1 MMKSG
6 FTLIELLIVISILGV
21 LAAVLLPQ
29 VFSVDHAAKRTATEA
44 DMTLLDT
51 GIRTFMR
58 EYGFV
63 PPDDLRSPDP
73 KRIPAKWKGGDNGTN
88 TGIESLVCFLS
99 LSQRTGVD
107 LTPQQAQLVNTDAD
121 EHGAELV
128 LLRRK
133 ERLEL
138 ADHWQTPLAYF
149 AKPHLEQAQQMVP
162 VAEGDQ
168 VQVKARRRADGVV
181 IGKDF
186 QILSAGQDGT
196 FGTGDDLV
204 WPAN

>member
-1 MMKSG
+1 MKAG

-29 VFSVDHAAKRTATEA
+29 VFAVNHQANQAATEGN
-44 DMTLLDT
+44 MQMLDN
-51 GIRTFMR
+51 GIGSFAR
-58 EYGFV
+58 EYGVV
-63 PPDDLRSPDP
+63 PPDDLRAPDS
-73 KRIPAKWKGGDNGTN
+73 RIDAKWKANDNGTN

-99 LSQRTGVD
+99 LSARTGVD
-107 LTPQQAQLVNTDAD
+107 LSPQAGQLTNTDAD

-138 ADHWQTPLAYF
+138 ADHWNTPLAYF
-149 AKPHLEQAQQMVP
+149 AKPHLDAVQRVMIERDGEP
-162 VAEGDQ
+162 

-181 IGKDF
+181 IGNKF
-186 QILSAGQDGT
+186 QLLSAGRDRT
-196 FGTGDDLV
+196 FGTDDDV
-204 WPAN
+204 YYPAN